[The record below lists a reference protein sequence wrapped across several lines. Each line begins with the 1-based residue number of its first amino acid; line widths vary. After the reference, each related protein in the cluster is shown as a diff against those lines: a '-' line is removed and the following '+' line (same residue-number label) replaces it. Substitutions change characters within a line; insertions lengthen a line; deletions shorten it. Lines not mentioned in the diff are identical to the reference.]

1 MNDERN
7 LGEKTDDSGQQP
19 RYEHYQF
26 HEEQRTVLKPSG
38 PSGHRR
44 NQNSFQKKAGATI
57 ALAVIFGLV
66 AAVVFQAANFAADR
80 FLNTGK
86 SSVQIKTTDSVDL
99 QETASDDST
108 ADKVLSDSENGTV
121 AAVAQA
127 SMPSV
132 VAITTVSV
140 QEIPS
145 FFGYSSHQY
154 KSASTGS
161 GIIVGDNDDE
171 LLIATNNH
179 VVDGATTL
187 SVCFIGDDVA
197 NAETETVNAGDN
209 GDLNVEDAV
218 SAKIKGTDADNDL
231 AVVAVKKSDIP
242 EDTLNQIKIA
252 QIGSSD
258 DLAVGQQVVAIG
270 NALGYGQSVTSGWIS
285 ALNRTISTDDGTN
298 STGLIQTD
306 AAINPG
312 NSGGALLNMK
322 GELIGINS
330 AKYADSA
337 VEGMGYAIPISK
349 AKPILEELMNRE
361 TREKVDS
368 SKKGYLGVSLANL
381 TTEAIEMYNMPTGAF
396 VRSVEDD
403 SPAQEAGICKGDIIV
418 KFDGQKVS
426 DGDDLLDK
434 LFYNYQTVAV
444 TLILYGVLFI
454 VVENYYKIRRPR
466 TSKLETLP
474 WSTALLIGVI
484 QILALIPGT
493 SRSGSTILG
502 AILLGCSRSVA
513 AEFSFFLS
521 IPVMFGASLLKLLK
535 FGLHFT
541 GYEAAILLVGMVTAF
556 VVSILAIKFL
566 MGYIKINNIK
576 PFGYYRIALG
586 VLVLAYFIFLG

>member
-26 HEEQRTVLKPSG
+26 HEEQGTVLKPSG
-38 PSGHRR
+38 PSGYRR
-44 NQNSFQKKAGATI
+44 NQNSFQKKAGTTI

-145 FFGYSSHQY
+145 FFGYSSRQY

-368 SKKGYLGVSLANL
+368 SKKGYLGVSLASL

-396 VRSVEDD
+396 VRNVEND

-434 LFYNYQTVAV
+434 LQ
-444 TLILYGVLFI
+444 
-454 VVENYYKIRRPR
+454 YYKSGEKIEAVIARATNGEYEENTVELTLGTRPDN
-466 TSKLETLP
+466 E
-474 WSTALLIGVI
+474 
-484 QILALIPGT
+484 
-493 SRSGSTILG
+493 
-502 AILLGCSRSVA
+502 
-513 AEFSFFLS
+513 
-521 IPVMFGASLLKLLK
+521 
-535 FGLHFT
+535 
-541 GYEAAILLVGMVTAF
+541 
-556 VVSILAIKFL
+556 
-566 MGYIKINNIK
+566 
-576 PFGYYRIALG
+576 
-586 VLVLAYFIFLG
+586 

>member
-7 LGEKTDDSGQQP
+7 LGEKTDDSGQQS

-26 HEEQRTVLKPSG
+26 HEEQGTVLKPSG

-44 NQNSFQKKAGATI
+44 NQNSFQKKAGTTI

-396 VRSVEDD
+396 VRNVEDD

-434 LFYNYQTVAV
+434 LQ
-444 TLILYGVLFI
+444 
-454 VVENYYKIRRPR
+454 YYKSGEKIEAVIARATNGEYEENTVELTLGTRPDN
-466 TSKLETLP
+466 E
-474 WSTALLIGVI
+474 
-484 QILALIPGT
+484 
-493 SRSGSTILG
+493 
-502 AILLGCSRSVA
+502 
-513 AEFSFFLS
+513 
-521 IPVMFGASLLKLLK
+521 
-535 FGLHFT
+535 
-541 GYEAAILLVGMVTAF
+541 
-556 VVSILAIKFL
+556 
-566 MGYIKINNIK
+566 
-576 PFGYYRIALG
+576 
-586 VLVLAYFIFLG
+586 

>member
-44 NQNSFQKKAGATI
+44 NQNSFQKKAGTTI

-145 FFGYSSHQY
+145 FFGYSSRQY

-368 SKKGYLGVSLANL
+368 SKKGYLGVSLASL

-396 VRSVEDD
+396 VRNVEND

-434 LFYNYQTVAV
+434 LQ
-444 TLILYGVLFI
+444 
-454 VVENYYKIRRPR
+454 YYKSGEKIEAVIARATNGEYEENTVELTLGTRPDN
-466 TSKLETLP
+466 E
-474 WSTALLIGVI
+474 
-484 QILALIPGT
+484 
-493 SRSGSTILG
+493 
-502 AILLGCSRSVA
+502 
-513 AEFSFFLS
+513 
-521 IPVMFGASLLKLLK
+521 
-535 FGLHFT
+535 
-541 GYEAAILLVGMVTAF
+541 
-556 VVSILAIKFL
+556 
-566 MGYIKINNIK
+566 
-576 PFGYYRIALG
+576 
-586 VLVLAYFIFLG
+586 

>member
-26 HEEQRTVLKPSG
+26 HEEQGTVLKPSG
-38 PSGHRR
+38 PSEHRR
-44 NQNSFQKKAGATI
+44 NQNSFQKKAGTTI

-285 ALNRTISTDDGTN
+285 ALNRTISTDDGMN

-434 LFYNYQTVAV
+434 LQ
-444 TLILYGVLFI
+444 
-454 VVENYYKIRRPR
+454 YYKSGEKIEAVIARATNGEYEENTIELTLGTRPDN
-466 TSKLETLP
+466 E
-474 WSTALLIGVI
+474 
-484 QILALIPGT
+484 
-493 SRSGSTILG
+493 
-502 AILLGCSRSVA
+502 
-513 AEFSFFLS
+513 
-521 IPVMFGASLLKLLK
+521 
-535 FGLHFT
+535 
-541 GYEAAILLVGMVTAF
+541 
-556 VVSILAIKFL
+556 
-566 MGYIKINNIK
+566 
-576 PFGYYRIALG
+576 
-586 VLVLAYFIFLG
+586 

>member
-26 HEEQRTVLKPSG
+26 HEEQGTVLKPSG

-44 NQNSFQKKAGATI
+44 NQNSFQKKAGTTI

-145 FFGYSSHQY
+145 FFGYSSRQY

-285 ALNRTISTDDGTN
+285 ALNRTISTDDRTN

-368 SKKGYLGVSLANL
+368 SKKGYLGVSLASL

-434 LFYNYQTVAV
+434 LQ
-444 TLILYGVLFI
+444 
-454 VVENYYKIRRPR
+454 YYKSGEKIEAVIARATNGEYEENTVELTLGTRPDN
-466 TSKLETLP
+466 E
-474 WSTALLIGVI
+474 
-484 QILALIPGT
+484 
-493 SRSGSTILG
+493 
-502 AILLGCSRSVA
+502 
-513 AEFSFFLS
+513 
-521 IPVMFGASLLKLLK
+521 
-535 FGLHFT
+535 
-541 GYEAAILLVGMVTAF
+541 
-556 VVSILAIKFL
+556 
-566 MGYIKINNIK
+566 
-576 PFGYYRIALG
+576 
-586 VLVLAYFIFLG
+586 

>member
-26 HEEQRTVLKPSG
+26 HEEQGTVLKPSG

-66 AAVVFQAANFAADR
+66 AAVVFQTANFAADR

-145 FFGYSSHQY
+145 FFGYSSRQY

-368 SKKGYLGVSLANL
+368 SKKGYLGVSLASL

-396 VRSVEDD
+396 VRNVEND

-434 LFYNYQTVAV
+434 LQ
-444 TLILYGVLFI
+444 
-454 VVENYYKIRRPR
+454 YYKSGEKIEAVIARATNGEYEENTIELTLGTRPDN
-466 TSKLETLP
+466 E
-474 WSTALLIGVI
+474 
-484 QILALIPGT
+484 
-493 SRSGSTILG
+493 
-502 AILLGCSRSVA
+502 
-513 AEFSFFLS
+513 
-521 IPVMFGASLLKLLK
+521 
-535 FGLHFT
+535 
-541 GYEAAILLVGMVTAF
+541 
-556 VVSILAIKFL
+556 
-566 MGYIKINNIK
+566 
-576 PFGYYRIALG
+576 
-586 VLVLAYFIFLG
+586 

>member
-26 HEEQRTVLKPSG
+26 HEEQGTVLKPSG
-38 PSGHRR
+38 PSGYRR
-44 NQNSFQKKAGATI
+44 NQNSFQKKAGTTI

-99 QETASDDST
+99 QETASDDNT

-145 FFGYSSHQY
+145 FFGYSSRQY

-368 SKKGYLGVSLANL
+368 SKKGYLGVSLASL

-396 VRSVEDD
+396 VRNVEND

-434 LFYNYQTVAV
+434 LQ
-444 TLILYGVLFI
+444 
-454 VVENYYKIRRPR
+454 YYKSGEKIEAVIARATNGEYEENTIELTLGTRPDN
-466 TSKLETLP
+466 E
-474 WSTALLIGVI
+474 
-484 QILALIPGT
+484 
-493 SRSGSTILG
+493 
-502 AILLGCSRSVA
+502 
-513 AEFSFFLS
+513 
-521 IPVMFGASLLKLLK
+521 
-535 FGLHFT
+535 
-541 GYEAAILLVGMVTAF
+541 
-556 VVSILAIKFL
+556 
-566 MGYIKINNIK
+566 
-576 PFGYYRIALG
+576 
-586 VLVLAYFIFLG
+586 

>member
-38 PSGHRR
+38 PSEHRR
-44 NQNSFQKKAGATI
+44 NQNSFQKKAGTTI

-108 ADKVLSDSENGTV
+108 ADKMLSDSENGTV

-145 FFGYSSHQY
+145 FFGYSSRQY

-396 VRSVEDD
+396 VRNVEDD

-434 LFYNYQTVAV
+434 LQ
-444 TLILYGVLFI
+444 
-454 VVENYYKIRRPR
+454 YYKSGEKIEAVIARATNGEYEENTVELTLGTRPDN
-466 TSKLETLP
+466 E
-474 WSTALLIGVI
+474 
-484 QILALIPGT
+484 
-493 SRSGSTILG
+493 
-502 AILLGCSRSVA
+502 
-513 AEFSFFLS
+513 
-521 IPVMFGASLLKLLK
+521 
-535 FGLHFT
+535 
-541 GYEAAILLVGMVTAF
+541 
-556 VVSILAIKFL
+556 
-566 MGYIKINNIK
+566 
-576 PFGYYRIALG
+576 
-586 VLVLAYFIFLG
+586 

>member
-26 HEEQRTVLKPSG
+26 HEEQGTVLKPSG

-187 SVCFIGDDVA
+187 SVCFIGDDMA

-434 LFYNYQTVAV
+434 LQ
-444 TLILYGVLFI
+444 
-454 VVENYYKIRRPR
+454 YYKSGEKIEAVIARATNGEYEENTIELTLGTRPDN
-466 TSKLETLP
+466 E
-474 WSTALLIGVI
+474 
-484 QILALIPGT
+484 
-493 SRSGSTILG
+493 
-502 AILLGCSRSVA
+502 
-513 AEFSFFLS
+513 
-521 IPVMFGASLLKLLK
+521 
-535 FGLHFT
+535 
-541 GYEAAILLVGMVTAF
+541 
-556 VVSILAIKFL
+556 
-566 MGYIKINNIK
+566 
-576 PFGYYRIALG
+576 
-586 VLVLAYFIFLG
+586 

>member
-26 HEEQRTVLKPSG
+26 HEEQGTVLKPSG

-44 NQNSFQKKAGATI
+44 NQNSFQKKAGTTI

-145 FFGYSSHQY
+145 FFGYSSRQY

-396 VRSVEDD
+396 VRNVEDD

-434 LFYNYQTVAV
+434 LQ
-444 TLILYGVLFI
+444 
-454 VVENYYKIRRPR
+454 YYKSGEKIEAVIARA
-466 TSKLETLP
+466 TNGEYEENTVELTL
-474 WSTALLIGVI
+474 
-484 QILALIPGT
+484 GT
-493 SRSGSTILG
+493 RLDN
-502 AILLGCSRSVA
+502 
-513 AEFSFFLS
+513 E
-521 IPVMFGASLLKLLK
+521 
-535 FGLHFT
+535 
-541 GYEAAILLVGMVTAF
+541 
-556 VVSILAIKFL
+556 
-566 MGYIKINNIK
+566 
-576 PFGYYRIALG
+576 
-586 VLVLAYFIFLG
+586 

>member
-7 LGEKTDDSGQQP
+7 LGEKTDDFGQQP

-26 HEEQRTVLKPSG
+26 HEEQGTVLKPSG

-145 FFGYSSHQY
+145 YFGYSSHQY

-434 LFYNYQTVAV
+434 LQ
-444 TLILYGVLFI
+444 
-454 VVENYYKIRRPR
+454 YYKSGEKIEAVIARATNGEYEENTIELTLGTRPDN
-466 TSKLETLP
+466 E
-474 WSTALLIGVI
+474 
-484 QILALIPGT
+484 
-493 SRSGSTILG
+493 
-502 AILLGCSRSVA
+502 
-513 AEFSFFLS
+513 
-521 IPVMFGASLLKLLK
+521 
-535 FGLHFT
+535 
-541 GYEAAILLVGMVTAF
+541 
-556 VVSILAIKFL
+556 
-566 MGYIKINNIK
+566 
-576 PFGYYRIALG
+576 
-586 VLVLAYFIFLG
+586 

>member
-322 GELIGINS
+322 GELIGIHS

-434 LFYNYQTVAV
+434 LQ
-444 TLILYGVLFI
+444 
-454 VVENYYKIRRPR
+454 YYKSGEKIEAVIARATNGEYEENTIELTLGTRPDN
-466 TSKLETLP
+466 E
-474 WSTALLIGVI
+474 
-484 QILALIPGT
+484 
-493 SRSGSTILG
+493 
-502 AILLGCSRSVA
+502 
-513 AEFSFFLS
+513 
-521 IPVMFGASLLKLLK
+521 
-535 FGLHFT
+535 
-541 GYEAAILLVGMVTAF
+541 
-556 VVSILAIKFL
+556 
-566 MGYIKINNIK
+566 
-576 PFGYYRIALG
+576 
-586 VLVLAYFIFLG
+586 

>member
-26 HEEQRTVLKPSG
+26 HEEQGTVLKPSG

-44 NQNSFQKKAGATI
+44 NQKSFQKKAGTTI

-145 FFGYSSHQY
+145 FFGYSSRQY

-368 SKKGYLGVSLANL
+368 NKKGYLGVSLANL

-396 VRSVEDD
+396 VRNVEDD

-434 LFYNYQTVAV
+434 LQ
-444 TLILYGVLFI
+444 
-454 VVENYYKIRRPR
+454 YYKSGEKIEAVIARATNGEYEENTIELTLGTRPDN
-466 TSKLETLP
+466 E
-474 WSTALLIGVI
+474 
-484 QILALIPGT
+484 
-493 SRSGSTILG
+493 
-502 AILLGCSRSVA
+502 
-513 AEFSFFLS
+513 
-521 IPVMFGASLLKLLK
+521 
-535 FGLHFT
+535 
-541 GYEAAILLVGMVTAF
+541 
-556 VVSILAIKFL
+556 
-566 MGYIKINNIK
+566 
-576 PFGYYRIALG
+576 
-586 VLVLAYFIFLG
+586 

>member
-26 HEEQRTVLKPSG
+26 HEEQGTVLKPSG
-38 PSGHRR
+38 PSEHRR
-44 NQNSFQKKAGATI
+44 NQNSFQKKAGTTI

-86 SSVQIKTTDSVDL
+86 SSVQIKTTDSVGL

-145 FFGYSSHQY
+145 FFGYSSRQY

-285 ALNRTISTDDGTN
+285 ALNRTISTDDGMN

-368 SKKGYLGVSLANL
+368 NKKGYLGVSLANL

-396 VRSVEDD
+396 VRNVEND

-434 LFYNYQTVAV
+434 LQ
-444 TLILYGVLFI
+444 
-454 VVENYYKIRRPR
+454 YYKSGEKIEAVIARATNGEYEENTVELTLGTRPDN
-466 TSKLETLP
+466 E
-474 WSTALLIGVI
+474 
-484 QILALIPGT
+484 
-493 SRSGSTILG
+493 
-502 AILLGCSRSVA
+502 
-513 AEFSFFLS
+513 
-521 IPVMFGASLLKLLK
+521 
-535 FGLHFT
+535 
-541 GYEAAILLVGMVTAF
+541 
-556 VVSILAIKFL
+556 
-566 MGYIKINNIK
+566 
-576 PFGYYRIALG
+576 
-586 VLVLAYFIFLG
+586 

>member
-57 ALAVIFGLV
+57 TLAVIFGLV

-434 LFYNYQTVAV
+434 LQ
-444 TLILYGVLFI
+444 
-454 VVENYYKIRRPR
+454 YYKSGEKIEAVIARATNGEYEENTIELTLGTRPDN
-466 TSKLETLP
+466 E
-474 WSTALLIGVI
+474 
-484 QILALIPGT
+484 
-493 SRSGSTILG
+493 
-502 AILLGCSRSVA
+502 
-513 AEFSFFLS
+513 
-521 IPVMFGASLLKLLK
+521 
-535 FGLHFT
+535 
-541 GYEAAILLVGMVTAF
+541 
-556 VVSILAIKFL
+556 
-566 MGYIKINNIK
+566 
-576 PFGYYRIALG
+576 
-586 VLVLAYFIFLG
+586 